1 MKESVRKTLMFLMAV
16 GFLTGF
22 ALLLYPMFS
31 NMWNE
36 YNSRIKFEEYQH
48 ENAERAE
55 DAGMEKEWEKAAAYN
70 EQLQPIVIPDSFVQ
84 AEQEDTQQDSAY
96 MSCLNQNG
104 DGMMGYLSI
113 PKIGETIPIYHTSKE
128 EVLQKGAGHIQG
140 SSLPIGGKSTHAS
153 IAAHRGIPG
162 MSLFT
167 DLDLLEEGDQFYLY
181 ILDDILAYE
190 VDQIETV
197 MPEDTEILNV
207 EEGKDYV
214 TLVTCTPYGV
224 NTQRLLVRGHRVP
237 YVEAQEEEQEKQAK
251 RSIHTNYSV
260 WIVIGLLTAAGC
272 IVVCR
277 SIIWLICV
285 RRKDRDKENHVE
297 KKEESKKK
305 RGKKKIL
312 SGILILVTGLF
323 ILQTERTQGAQIPV
337 TEPCSITFEIP
348 DAYCDTL
355 KDQTIELRLYRVA
368 DITETGKYQD
378 REEYSTLHISD
389 LSTES
394 PARAYKQK
402 AKETAEYLGV
412 DEWKDVSKIKP
423 DVEMEIKKNQGMQ
436 KDLLSGVYLV
446 CMKPLYLSD
455 EGYQADPYLIT
466 LPGFMENVGSGNEEK
481 YYWTCDAVV
490 DLKLA
495 RKVAEIPPT
504 PEEVVETPPS
514 VKTPLNTVEIKTGDE
529 NNWEIMLL
537 LFLIS
542 GSVLLFIGVIWKK
555 CREISRERKNVE
567 GIANNLGRGRKV

>member
-113 PKIGETIPIYHTSKE
+113 HKIGETIPIYHTSKE

-140 SSLPIGGKSTHAS
+140 SSLPIGGESTHAS

-237 YVEAQEEEQEKQAK
+237 YVEAQEKEQEKQAK
-251 RSIHTNYSV
+251 RSIHTNYLA
-260 WIVIGLLTAAGC
+260 WIAIGLTAAAGC
-272 IVVCR
+272 I
-277 SIIWLICV
+277 LIC
-285 RRKDRDKENHVE
+285 RGLLLGIRKGCKKRKENR
-297 KKEESKKK
+297 KKK
-305 RGKKKIL
+305 QNGIKML
-312 SGILILVTGLF
+312 SGLLILAAVFLF
-323 ILQTERTQGAQIPV
+323 AGQNEVQAAQEISL

-348 DAYCDTL
+348 TAYRDRL
-355 KDQTIELRLYRVA
+355 EERDIELRLFRIA
-368 DITETGKYQD
+368 DITKEGEYQD
-378 REEYSTLHISD
+378 RKNSQALKIAD
-389 LSTES
+389 LSVDS
-394 PARAYKQK
+394 SARLYKQK
-402 AKETAEYLGV
+402 AEEAADYLGV
-412 DEWKDVSKIKP
+412 EEWEKVPQTTPDAEFKII
-423 DVEMEIKKNQGMQ
+423 ENRGMQ
-436 KDLLSGVYLV
+436 TDMEPGVYLV
-446 CMKPLYLSD
+446 CMKPVYFAD
-455 EGYQADPYLIT
+455 EVYQAEPYIIT
-466 LPGFMENVGSGNEEK
+466 LPGFMENVENTSGEK
-481 YYWTCDAVV
+481 YYWIKDAVV

-495 RKVAEIPPT
+495 RKVLPQKQKPQEPQEPEK
-504 PEEVVETPPS
+504 PEETMQS
-514 VKTPLNTVEIKTGDE
+514 LDADEIKTGDE
-529 NNWEIMLL
+529 SRWEEMLL
-537 LFLIS
+537 LLLGSFCILIGLS
-542 GSVLLFIGVIWKK
+542 IAGKK
-555 CREISRERKNVE
+555 KQGKRRNHERKATK
-567 GIANNLGRGRKV
+567 GTDDSF